1 MMASGHRSSR
11 HRNDS
16 DRGDGDAAART
27 MIRMWIA
34 VSGGISEVPQS
45 QQRLVLLAAADAVAN
60 KTAELMDGIK
70 PISVAYSSPMPC
82 A

>member
-1 MMASGHRSSR
+1 
-11 HRNDS
+11 
-16 DRGDGDAAART
+16 
-27 MIRMWIA
+27 MWIA